1 MYLAIDTSSETTGLA
16 LIRDGQI
23 LAGTTWHCDRNHT
36 GELLPHLEE
45 MLKKTALNIKDIKGI
60 IVARG
65 PGSFNGLRVGL
76 GTAKGLAFSLNVP
89 IVGIGTLEAAAY
101 QFADSGLPACA
112 VFTAGRGEISCAG
125 DYVSCNCIGNT
136 RRKQTGTGALRRYRH
151 AATHLP
157 PAPPYQPA

>member
-36 GELLPHLEE
+36 VELLPHLEE

-112 VFTAGRGEISCAG
+112 VFTAGTAALTSPLPSHMIKDKPRG
-125 DYVSCNCIGNT
+125 
-136 RRKQTGTGALRRYRH
+136 RREPGRGRIEEAEAWRS
-151 AATHLP
+151 
-157 PAPPYQPA
+157 